1 MILKFLLLQRHK
13 MDPIH
18 EAFEKGDL
26 AQLIE
31 ILEQDP
37 TLINKK
43 AGCYGKNCC
52 DSFGFAEYINS

>member
-1 MILKFLLLQRHK
+1 

-26 AQLIE
+26 AQVIE